1 MQDNFIDYLQQ
12 SAVLANLEPYMLS
25 ILAPKMQF
33 RQLEPH
39 EVLIEEG
46 EYMDY
51 LSLVLVG
58 ELGVIKNKPT
68 GEQIH
73 IETVSAG
80 SCFGEIVLIDS
91 SISAFTVRAN
101 ELTGIATL
109 SKKAFE
115 TVLSDYPRVAIEV
128 LRGVALML
136 SLRLRQASEQLSQ
149 QC

>member
-1 MQDNFIDYLQQ
+1 MQDNFTDYLRQ
-12 SAVLANLEPYMLS
+12 SAVLASLEPYMLS

-33 RQLEPH
+33 RQLDKH

-51 LSLVLVG
+51 ISLVLVG
-58 ELGVIKNKPT
+58 ELGVIKNTPT
-68 GEQIH
+68 GEQVH
-73 IETVSAG
+73 IENVSAG
-80 SCFGEIVLIDS
+80 NCFGEVVLIDS

-115 TVLSDYPRVAIEV
+115 TVLTDYPGVAIEV
-128 LRGVALML
+128 LRGIALML
-136 SLRLRQASEQLSQ
+136 SLRLRQTSEQLAQ
-149 QC
+149 RC